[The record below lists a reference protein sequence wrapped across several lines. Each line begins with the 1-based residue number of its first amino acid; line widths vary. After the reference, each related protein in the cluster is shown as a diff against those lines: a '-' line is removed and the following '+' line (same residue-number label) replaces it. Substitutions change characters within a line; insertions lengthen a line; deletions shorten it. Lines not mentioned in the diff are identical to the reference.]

1 MGKFTI
7 ASPSQQL
14 YRNEGS
20 FDHSSIGKEMHLD
33 GVSLF
38 GQSQTLFAVLVAAVL
53 WHFSTKP
60 NFISVDYNW
69 GSNHNHNKCLVGK
82 NAAATALYTWL
93 NPRRDEC
100 VVQCCVEQLLLHTTL
115 LALLFRCNIDT
126 HICRVEEKN
135 CFLYLDVGRDM
146 EVCVPA
152 KTTFGSRVNHFQLQL
167 KFVWILYITAARL
180 LLFGWPSGAVT
191 RRMRVTAAIWLSHP
205 PAEFLYIRPLSS
217 RRNK

>member
-1 MGKFTI
+1 MGKFTF

-135 CFLYLDVGRDM
+135 SFLYLDVGRDM

-152 KTTFGSRVNHFQLQL
+152 NNIWFACKSFSTPIKICLNFIHHSSSAFIIWVAIRSSD
-167 KFVWILYITAARL
+167 AANESH
-180 LLFGWPSGAVT
+180 SGYLA
-191 RRMRVTAAIWLSHP
+191 
-205 PAEFLYIRPLSS
+205 LSS
-217 RRNK
+217 AGGILIYSSPLVKKK